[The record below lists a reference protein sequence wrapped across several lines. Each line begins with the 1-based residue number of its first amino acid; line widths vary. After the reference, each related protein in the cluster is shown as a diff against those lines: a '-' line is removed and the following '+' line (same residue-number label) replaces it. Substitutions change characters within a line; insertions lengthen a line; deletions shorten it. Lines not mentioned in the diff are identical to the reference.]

1 MPIPGDVMKNM
12 VVRGGNLIKR
22 GLSDAIFG
30 IKATAGAEKLTK
42 DETQQFFN
50 YIGNVGDW
58 RYGKSEPDVL
68 KNNKFLDQN
77 NLEAYYI
84 ATGKT
89 VKEGDE
95 LSASGLSALM
105 SRYYTRTPGAKKYDE
120 NSLAIGGKRDNDYFF
135 NIQKT
140 AIAKDLRDVAAA
152 TAAGVVGLKV
162 TQAGVSLLTGD

>member
-12 VVRGGNLIKR
+12 VFRGTNLIKR

-30 IKATAGAEKLTK
+30 IKAKAGAEKLTN
-42 DETQQFFN
+42 DEVLQFSN
-50 YIGNVGDW
+50 YMGNVGNW
-58 RYGKSEPDVL
+58 GFGMSEPNVL

-77 NLEAYYI
+77 NLEAFYI

-95 LSASGLSALM
+95 LSASGLSAIM
-105 SRYYTRTPGAKKYDE
+105 SRYFTRKPGAKKYDK
-120 NSLAIGGKRDNDYFF
+120 NSLAIGGESDNDGFF
-135 NIQKT
+135 NVQRT

-152 TAAGVVGLKV
+152 TAAGIVGLKV

>member
-12 VVRGGNLIKR
+12 IFRGGNLIKR

-30 IKATAGAEKLTK
+30 IKAKAGAEKLTA
-42 DETQQFFN
+42 DETQQFTN
-50 YIGNVGDW
+50 YISNVSSW
-58 RYGKSEPDVL
+58 SYGKSEPNVL
-68 KNNKFLDQN
+68 KNNKFMDQN
-77 NLEAYYI
+77 NLEAFYL

-95 LSASGLSALM
+95 LSVSGLSAL
-105 SRYYTRTPGAKKYDE
+105 RARFYTRTPGANYDE
-120 NSLAIGGKRDNDYFF
+120 NSLHMGSKADTSNFLSVQ
-135 NIQKT
+135 NT

-152 TAAGVVGLKV
+152 TAAGIVGLKV

>member
-12 VVRGGNLIKR
+12 VFRGGNLIKR

-30 IKATAGAEKLTK
+30 IKAKAGAEKLTN
-42 DETQQFFN
+42 DEVLQFSN
-50 YIGNVGDW
+50 YMGNVGNW
-58 RYGKSEPDVL
+58 GFGMSEPNVL

-77 NLEAYYI
+77 NLEAFYI

-89 VKEGDE
+89 VNEGDE
-95 LSASGLSALM
+95 LSASGLSAIM
-105 SRYYTRTPGAKKYDE
+105 SRYFTRKLGAKKYDK
-120 NSLAIGGKRDNDYFF
+120 NSLAIGGESDNDGFF
-135 NIQKT
+135 NVQRT

-152 TAAGVVGLKV
+152 TAAGIVGLKV

>member
-12 VVRGGNLIKR
+12 VFRGANLIKR

-30 IKATAGAEKLTK
+30 VKAKAGAEKLTA
-42 DETQQFFN
+42 DETQQFYN
-50 YIGNVGDW
+50 YLSNVNSW
-58 RYGKSEPDVL
+58 SYGKSEPDVL
-68 KNNKFLDQN
+68 KNSKFMDQN
-77 NLEAYYI
+77 NLEAFYL

-95 LSASGLSALM
+95 LSVSGLSALR
-105 SRYYTRTPGAKKYDE
+105 SRYFARVPDTNYNE
-120 NSLAIGGKRDNDYFF
+120 NSLLMGGKADTSNFLSVRN
-135 NIQKT
+135 T

-152 TAAGVVGLKV
+152 TAAGLVGLKV